1 MTSSTQLKGL
11 LAGLATVTVIGTAFA
26 QGNPPNPAKSAPVGA
41 GQQSSQKTPMGETGV
56 QAQTGG
62 TTMGAT
68 TGTTMSSGSTSSSGT
83 GMGASSSTAD
93 TTMAANT
100 TPRRRMRADRN

>member
-11 LAGLATVTVIGTAFA
+11 LAGLATVAFISSAFA
-26 QGNPPNPAKSAPVGA
+26 QGNPPNPAVKNAPIAA

-56 QAQTGG
+56 QSQTGG
-62 TTMGAT
+62 TMGAT

-83 GMGASSSTAD
+83 SMGAASSSTD
-93 TTMAANT
+93 TTMASNT